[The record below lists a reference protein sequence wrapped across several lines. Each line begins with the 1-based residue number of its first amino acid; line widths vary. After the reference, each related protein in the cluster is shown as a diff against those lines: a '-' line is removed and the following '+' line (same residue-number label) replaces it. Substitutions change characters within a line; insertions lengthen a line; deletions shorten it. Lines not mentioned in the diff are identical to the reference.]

1 VLHNGPRRIT
11 DESDEREEKGVMS
24 SMRSQVIRF
33 TAVSVIGVFALA
45 GCGGGSNSPSVSKRC
60 IKHPQWK
67 ICKGTSSTTAP

>member
-1 VLHNGPRRIT
+1 
-11 DESDEREEKGVMS
+11 MS

-45 GCGGGSNSPSVSKRC
+45 GCGGGSNTPSVSKRC